1 MTLMAH
7 TINSIPALPAFVPR
21 MTPAKGTSAGGG
33 GKEPVAKTP
42 SERGKSVLGTAFDM
56 HDDLSALV
64 SSLARRRQGE
74 SGATASGNWAEH
86 VLEDAAPEK
95 LVSLKQQLLAGNAL
109 DSVQIKALVAAL
121 FPDPSDAVLVLRT
134 LLADEDLLELR
145 ALLEELLD
153 AATRPAER
161 KAINAGINV
170 AIRAKLSAARL
181 STSPKNLRASY
192 RDLLLG
198 SEPIDTYEMWI
209 EMYGFERRANVVDFM
224 EQALVADMYALD
236 PSCSRVEFGRPMS
249 TLRGLTAVRSADALL
264 MKHCWRGKLMA
275 TLDVSEK
282 GLLLDMLKVVRSGE
296 GVRNLFESIIAK
308 ETSGLAIA
316 DKVLLAQGLKL
327 FCIALPPAIWCDKAA
342 CEHAQDEVETLLRK
356 LIASEEMDTPHSVRL
371 PV

>member
-1 MTLMAH
+1 MAH
-7 TINSIPALPAFVPR
+7 TINSIPALPVFVPR
-21 MTPAKGTSAGGG
+21 MTSAKGASAGGG
-33 GKEPVAKTP
+33 GKESVAKAP

-95 LVSLKQQLLAGNAL
+95 LVSLKHQLLAGNAL
-109 DSVQIKALVAAL
+109 DAAQIKALVATL

-153 AATRPAER
+153 ARTQPAER
-161 KAINAGINV
+161 KAVNAGINV

-181 STSPKNLRASY
+181 SASPKNLRASY
-192 RDLLLG
+192 RDFLLG
-198 SEPIDTYEMWI
+198 AEPLDTYEMWI

-249 TLRGLTAVRSADALL
+249 ALRRLTAVRSADALL

-275 TLDVSEK
+275 SLDVSEK

-296 GVRNLFESIIAK
+296 GARRLYESLIAK
-308 ETSGLAIA
+308 AKTGIAISE
-316 DKVLLAQGLKL
+316 KVLLVQGFKL
-327 FCIALPPAIWCDKAA
+327 FCMALPPAIWCDNAA
-342 CEHAQDEVETLLRK
+342 CGRALDEVETLLRT
-356 LIASEEMDTPHSVRL
+356 LIANEGTDGPHRVRL
-371 PV
+371 RV